1 MFTFRYNC
9 ELLYNCFC
17 KKLKHLIKVFRYY
30 SHLMAINTN
39 CDALATP
46 CLFLQPPYQLCDP
59 YIRCSF
65 RAKHHNT
72 AETLLAVIAAFSAKF
87 VVGNAIS
94 FIQKQRPLL
103 FPFLAH
109 SRHSNQSSFPAKT

>member
-1 MFTFRYNC
+1 MYQTCCTF
-9 ELLYNCFC
+9 
-17 KKLKHLIKVFRYY
+17 
-30 SHLMAINTN
+30 MAINTN
-39 CDALATP
+39 CDELATP

-87 VVGNAIS
+87 IVGNAIP

-103 FPFLAH
+103 FPLLAH
-109 SRHSNQSSFPAKT
+109 SRHSNQSSFPAENIKTQGRYIQPCLFHFPGRKTG